1 MVGRVDF
8 GLLDPDGPSKGD
20 TWVFQPGHAEALAV
34 LASGSQFLRAD
45 EMSPFHAVDIRSP
58 GFGGR

>member
-8 GLLDPDGPSKGD
+8 GFLDPDGPSKGD
-20 TWVFQPGHAEALAV
+20 AWVFQPGHAEALAV
-34 LASGSQFLRAD
+34 LASGSQWSRAD
-45 EMSPFHAVDIRSP
+45 EMSPFRAADIGSP